1 MSTKTPQK
9 LTILSVDDSAV
20 MQQLIK
26 TALSEKYRVIVCSS
40 AIQALSI
47 IDCEPISVMLLDVTM
62 PEMDGFDF
70 CRTIRS
76 IPKFQT
82 LPIVMLTARDSG
94 LDKLQGKLAGAT
106 EYLTKPFDGNQL
118 QSIVSRL
125 IESTT
130 IDGMSAC

>member
-1 MSTKTPQK
+1 MSIEVPQK

-26 TALSEKYRVIVCSS
+26 TALAEQYRVIVCSS
-40 AIQALSI
+40 AIQALAI
-47 IDCEPISVMLLDVTM
+47 IDQEPIAVMLLDVTM

-76 IPKFQT
+76 IPKFQS
-82 LPIVMLTARDSG
+82 LPVVMLTARDSS

-106 EYLTKPFDGNQL
+106 EYLTKPFDGEQL
-118 QSIVSRL
+118 RAIVSQL
-125 IESTT
+125 ICSEPA
-130 IDGMSAC
+130 DGVSA